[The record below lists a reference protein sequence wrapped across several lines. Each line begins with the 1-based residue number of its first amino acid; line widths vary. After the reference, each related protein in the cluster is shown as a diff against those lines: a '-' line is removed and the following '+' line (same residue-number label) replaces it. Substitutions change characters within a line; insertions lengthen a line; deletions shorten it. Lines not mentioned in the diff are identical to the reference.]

1 MAKDT
6 YKSSGKFVR
15 TEPEAEP
22 EVVVEAPK
30 PKVRVKKVVK
40 AEEEPTL
47 NSADGKLIANSML
60 EALEAA
66 GIIVI
71 KTKEPEPAPKKS
83 EEAKE
88 PALKPATEE
97 ELKPKAKPAEK
108 KTGPRVVST
117 MGSKPAEKPAEKPQ
131 PKTEKVAYLRQGAY
145 LDFWWRDPITG
156 DANISS
162 DLWAAKQASHN
173 NYTPVWVWYK
183 DGIRVRLLT
192 DEEIKKFCP

>member
-15 TEPEAEP
+15 TEKPEVAAEP
-22 EVVVEAPK
+22 EVELEAPK
-30 PKVRVKKVVK
+30 PKARVKKVIK

-47 NSADGKLIANSML
+47 NKADGKLIASAML

-66 GIIVI
+66 GIIVV
-71 KTKEPEPAPKKS
+71 KTREPEKEPE
-83 EEAKE
+83 KE
-88 PALKPATEE
+88 PEVKPATAE

-108 KTGPRVVST
+108 KPAPRVVEKT
-117 MGSKPAEKPAEKPQ
+117 AAKPAEKPTEKPK

-145 LDFWWRDPITG
+145 LDFWWKDPATG

-162 DLWAAKQASHN
+162 DIWAAKQASHN

-183 DGIRVRLLT
+183 DGVRIRLLT
-192 DEEIKKFCP
+192 DEEIKTLCT